1 MFDSLKAVKRLE
13 EAGFTRLQAE
23 TLVLI
28 TIEIFEEL
36 LARRK
41 S

>member
-13 EAGFTRLQAE
+13 ETGFTRLQAE
-23 TLVLI
+23 TLIQV
-28 TIEIFEEL
+28 TIEILEEL

-41 S
+41 T